1 MPGTRQRDE
10 LIVSSASKHG
20 NVRAEF
26 SGTLVDILHNEHVLD
41 SIVPPI
47 FIETTRHLR
56 LVLKVWIAHNEK
68 NIPALRREALIRDH
82 RRIR

>member
-1 MPGTRQRDE
+1 MPGARQRDE

-26 SGTLVDILHNEHVLD
+26 SGTFMDILHNEHVID
-41 SIVPPI
+41 SIAPSVR
-47 FIETTRHLR
+47 IETTSDLR
-56 LVLKVWIAHNEK
+56 MVLKAWIAHNEK

-82 RRIR
+82 HRVK